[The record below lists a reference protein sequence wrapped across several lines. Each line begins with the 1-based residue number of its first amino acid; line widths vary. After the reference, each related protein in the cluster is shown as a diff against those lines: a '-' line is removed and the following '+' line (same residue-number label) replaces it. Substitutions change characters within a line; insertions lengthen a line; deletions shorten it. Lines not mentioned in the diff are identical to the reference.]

1 MPTSNTSSP
10 VKRPGLGRRA
20 VSSHAVVTRS
30 TSTQNELANSNT
42 AHQQS
47 SKLSHRQHRAHI
59 VGGGHRNHHRN
70 PSFGKNLNKQLQRHL
85 SHTQIDSEK
94 PVRHHQRKKSAPAT
108 PAAVTPATSPR
119 GTHHVRWDG
128 ALDDSHQTT
137 TSMKKNNSSP
147 ALRRN
152 SSSVIGKVG
161 KKALVTDRPH
171 TSSGKKKT
179 VGFELADS
187 DDNDDGDWEDTTQSP
202 ESTRRSSVAQSKDS
216 VENTTVLVDPLTF
229 VKRSYPQFPRSTSLP
244 ESSLN
249 NFGHNNPSPDGDSED
264 EPDED
269 SDTTQQQ
276 PPKTEEPEEGSRA
289 TDHGDIASRLLSPA
303 HAAKAPPAM
312 SSISATAKPA
322 TVDSLSRNASLTNI
336 ASGHDG
342 LRRPPLSS
350 SQNALANT
358 PGNLTQATSSSIEGG
373 VSRFIKTGFHATSRT
388 DSDPNTPSSFLPHYH
403 PQTPPS
409 PGRGASSKR
418 ARASPPTRPPG
429 AEPHSRTQ
437 QKLWLQRTAA
447 LNTSPPD
454 GHGVAATASPSAMDP
469 TFIAGAHARPGAG
482 FEAGRG
488 LVNGASRAGPVYDNE
503 AKHVRKAYEKTAL
516 ELTVVRRFQSPTG
529 DSFRRLAYL
538 VNDTK
543 LGSGHHQRHSSLGK
557 PIKSAP
563 ALTLLQNGKQQSP
576 SQGSANPEPKQLI
589 SRKRSDLKPSASQ
602 TYLQEP
608 ADLANEPADSSQ
620 RPKSQHP
627 SHRVL
632 STSDEAAHP
641 TPAGEEYPEEPSFM
655 ASEAEMMIRRMW
667 ESREVATAG

>member
-1 MPTSNTSSP
+1 MPTSNTASP

-30 TSTQNELANSNT
+30 TSTQSELANSNT

-47 SKLSHRQHRAHI
+47 SKLSHRQPRTHV

-85 SHTQIDSEK
+85 SHTQIDSER
-94 PVRHHQRKKSAPAT
+94 PARHHQRKKSAPTT

-128 ALDDSHQTT
+128 ALGDSQQTT

-152 SSSVIGKVG
+152 SSSVVGKVG
-161 KKALVTDRPH
+161 KTALVTDRPH

-187 DDNDDGDWEDTTQSP
+187 DDNDEGDWEDTTQSP

-216 VENTTVLVDPLTF
+216 VENTAVLVDPLTF

-249 NFGHNNPSPDGDSED
+249 NFGHNNPLPDDDSDD

-269 SDTTQQQ
+269 GDTQQ
-276 PPKTEEPEEGSRA
+276 PLKTEDREEGSRA

-350 SQNALANT
+350 SQNAMANT
-358 PGNLTQATSSSIEGG
+358 PGNMTQATSSSIEGG

-469 TFIAGAHARPGAG
+469 TFMAAAHARPGAG
-482 FEAGRG
+482 FDAGRG
-488 LVNGASRAGPVYDNE
+488 IVNGVSRAGPAYDNE

-529 DSFRRLAYL
+529 DSFRRLASL

-543 LGSGHHQRHSSLGK
+543 SGSSHQRHSSLGK

-576 SQGSANPEPKQLI
+576 SQNSASPEPKQLI
-589 SRKRSDLKPSASQ
+589 SRKRSDLKTSASQ

-627 SHRVL
+627 SPRVL

-655 ASEAEMMIRRMW
+655 ASEAELMIRRMW
-667 ESREVATAG
+667 ESREVAIAG